1 MELVSEA
8 VRSGLTREH
17 ACRVLGLTDRRFR
30 IWQARARRGDYER
43 HAKPP
48 TFRPYNALR
57 PEEEAAIERVVARG
71 EWADLSCQELSVKVM
86 ETEGV
91 YVSHMAIWQYEKRHG
106 LAGHRGK
113 RRACGRRRGEAPD
126 TSWVKGPNQLWAWD
140 ITKLRMGVPYRFWY
154 LYVVLDQWS
163 RKVVGWLV
171 SDRQTSA
178 ESQRTW
184 DMALLAEGLK
194 DGPMPTS
201 LSDRGTQMRAR
212 ATREFFQD
220 LGVGQLFSRPRT
232 PNDNPYVESF
242 FSTVKTAPAY
252 PGWFTSVED
261 AVSYFE
267 RFFAWYNFEHLHT
280 RIGLVTPNS
289 KHDGTWERILAER
302 EAIKARTFAKRRA
315 VNCPETD
322 QTWLFNKHL
331 KPEIS

>member
-1 MELVSEA
+1 MELVTEA
-8 VRSGLTREH
+8 VRSGLTREQ
-17 ACRVLGLTDRRFR
+17 ACRVLGLTDRRLR
-30 IWQARARRGDYER
+30 IWQARARRGDYDR

-48 TFRPYNALR
+48 TSRPYNALR
-57 PEEEAAIERVVARG
+57 PEENAAIERAVAKT

-86 ETEGV
+86 ETEGI
-91 YVSHMAIWQYEKRHG
+91 YVSHMAVWQYEKRMG

-126 TSWVKGPNQLWAWD
+126 TNWVRKPNQLWAWD
-140 ITKLRMGVPYRFWY
+140 ITKLRTGVKYQFWY

-171 SDRQTSA
+171 SDCQTSA
-178 ESQRTW
+178 ESKRVW
-184 DMALLAEGLK
+184 DMALLAEGPK
-194 DGPMPTS
+194 EGSMPIS

-212 ATREFFQD
+212 PTREFFQD

-232 PNDNPYVESF
+232 PNDNPFVESF

-267 RFFAWYNFEHLHT
+267 RFFAWYNGEHLHT
-280 RIGLVTPNS
+280 RIDLVTPNS
-289 KHDGTWERILAER
+289 KHDGTERSGHNR
-302 EAIKARTFAKRRA
+302 PVCDT
-315 VNCPETD
+315 
-322 QTWLFNKHL
+322 
-331 KPEIS
+331 

>member
-1 MELVSEA
+1 MELVAEA
-8 VRSGLTREH
+8 VRSGLTKQEV
-17 ACRVLGLTDRRFR
+17 CRVLGLSERRFR
-30 IWQARARRGDYER
+30 IWQARARRGDYAR
-43 HAKPP
+43 HKKAPEV
-48 TFRPYNALR
+48 RPYNALR
-57 PEEEAAIERVVARG
+57 PEEETLIQRAVARG
-71 EWADLSCQELSVKVM
+71 EWTDLSCRELSVRIM
-86 ETEGV
+86 ETEEV
-91 YVSHMAIWQYEKRHG
+91 YVSHLAIWQYEKRMG

-113 RRACGRRRGEAPD
+113 RRGMGRPRGEAPD
-126 TSWVKGPNQLWAWD
+126 TSWVSGPNQLWAWD
-140 ITKLRMGVPYRFWY
+140 ITKLRTGVPYQFWY

-184 DMALLAEGLK
+184 DMALLAEALK

-212 ATREFFQD
+212 TTREFFQD

-242 FSTVKTAPAY
+242 FATVKTAPAY

-267 RFFAWYNFEHLHT
+267 RFFAWYNGEHLHT
-280 RIGLVTPNS
+280 RIDMVTPKS
-289 KHDGTWERILAER
+289 KHDGSWVEILAKR
-302 EAIKARTFAKRRA
+302 EEIKVRTFAARRA
-315 VNCPETD
+315 VNCPEAG

-331 KPEIS
+331 KPAIS